1 MAVSLVEH
9 LVENL
14 AGMKVWLMAEMTDS
28 QLAVH

>member
-14 AGMKVWLMAEMTDS
+14 AGMKVWQMAEMTDS